1 MVKLRTFDASRYLDT
16 EEAVAGYLAEALET
30 NDAEFISEAI
40 STVARAR
47 GMTQM
52 AKTSGVS
59 REQLYRSFGRGANP
73 TLKTV
78 LRVLKAMNVTLTAT
92 PAGAASATKA
102 AAKRKTAPARKAPA
116 KKAPAKKAVARKK
129 APAKKSAAA

>member
-16 EEAVAGYLAEALET
+16 EESVAAYLAEALET

-47 GMTQM
+47 GMTQL

-78 LRVLKAMNVTLTAT
+78 LRVLEAMNVTLSAIPATAK
-92 PAGAASATKA
+92 GAAKGKA
-102 AAKRKTAPARKAPA
+102 ATTRKTPA
-116 KKAPAKKAVARKK
+116 KKASAKKAVARKK
-129 APAKKSAAA
+129 SSAKKSAAA

>member
-16 EEAVAGYLAEALET
+16 EESVAAYLAEALET
-30 NDAEFISEAI
+30 NDADFISEAI

-47 GMTQM
+47 GMTQL

-59 REQLYRSFGRGANP
+59 REQLYRSFGSGANP

-78 LRVLKAMNVTLTAT
+78 LRVLEAMNVTLTAT
-92 PAGAASATKA
+92 PATAKGAA
-102 AAKRKTAPARKAPA
+102 RGKTATTGKAPTKKASA
-116 KKAPAKKAVARKK
+116 KKAAVRKK
-129 APAKKSAAA
+129 SPAKKSAAA

>member
-92 PAGAASATKA
+92 PAAAQGS
-102 AAKRKTAPARKAPA
+102 AKRKTTPTRKAPA
-116 KKAPAKKAVARKK
+116 KNTPAKKAVARKK

>member
-1 MVKLRTFDASRYLDT
+1 MVKLREFDASRYLDT
-16 EEAVAGYLAEALET
+16 EESVAAYLAEALET

-47 GMTQM
+47 GMTQL

-78 LRVLKAMNVTLTAT
+78 LRVLEAMNVTLSAT
-92 PAGAASATKA
+92 PATAKGAARGKA
-102 AAKRKTAPARKAPA
+102 AATGKTPA
-116 KKAPAKKAVARKK
+116 KKASAKKAVASKK
-129 APAKKSAAA
+129 SSAKKSAAA

>member
-16 EEAVAGYLAEALET
+16 EEAVAAYLAEALET

-40 STVARAR
+40 GTVARAR

-52 AKTSGVS
+52 AKTSGIS
-59 REQLYRSFGRGANP
+59 REQLYRSFGSGANP

-78 LRVLKAMNVTLTAT
+78 LRVLEAMNVTLTAT
-92 PAGAASATKA
+92 PATAKS
-102 AAKRKTAPARKAPA
+102 AAKGKTTSA
-116 KKAPAKKAVARKK
+116 KKAPAKKAAVKKAAARKK
-129 APAKKSAAA
+129 SSAKKSAAA

>member
-16 EEAVAGYLAEALET
+16 EESVATYLAEALET
-30 NDAEFISEAI
+30 NDADFISEAI

-47 GMTQM
+47 GMTQL

-78 LRVLKAMNVTLTAT
+78 LRVLEAMNVTLTAT
-92 PAGAASATKA
+92 PAKAKGAA
-102 AAKRKTAPARKAPA
+102 RGNAPA
-116 KKAPAKKAVARKK
+116 KKATAKKAATKRKS
-129 APAKKSAAA
+129 PAKKSAAA